1 MSEHLTAARV
11 LAEKRSIP
19 AQWPL
24 PASVYDNLMRVR
36 PAQLISLIK
45 TCLMI
50 RRQTCE
56 FDINGRTRFWVD
68 PVSVFG
74 QHLIRTGNHEPS
86 LTVLIQHVLRKKS
99 VFVDVGASEGYF
111 SVLAAQKQAEVY
123 AFEPQA
129 RMRPILEKNFELN
142 QVTGRV
148 HLYRLALSTHVG
160 DAHIHL
166 RPMTNPGAS
175 SVFKRARID
184 FRTERVPTRPLDDVL
199 EEAKLKN
206 IQLVKID
213 CEGAEHEV
221 IRGSERTLRRQ
232 AVRFLSVDYHTSI
245 GSEAITRC
253 DDTHRFISSH
263 GYVLTKIN
271 DLCIYHQPG
280 IERELTSIGETRTGV
295 WWSD

>member
-1 MSEHLTAARV
+1 MSEQTTAAG
-11 LAEKRSIP
+11 LIAGKPSIP
-19 AQWPL
+19 VQWPF
-24 PASVYDNLMRVR
+24 PTSFYDALMRVR

-45 TCLMI
+45 ICLMI
-50 RRQTCE
+50 RRRACE
-56 FDINGRTRFWVD
+56 FDINGRTLFWVD

-74 QHLIRTGNHEPS
+74 QHLIRTGYHELS
-86 LTVLIQHVLRKKS
+86 LTALIQHVLRSGS

-123 AFEPQA
+123 AFEPQG

-142 QVTGRV
+142 HLTGRI
-148 HLYRLALSTHVG
+148 HLYRLALSAHVG
-160 DAHIHL
+160 NAYIHL

-175 SVFKRARID
+175 SFFKRARID

-199 EEAKLKN
+199 EEAGLKN

-213 CEGAEHEV
+213 CEGAEHDV
-221 IRGSERTLRRQ
+221 IQGADRTLRSH

-245 GSEAITRC
+245 GSEAVSRC
-253 DDTHRFISSH
+253 DDTHRFICAR
-263 GYVLTKIN
+263 GYVLTKID

-280 IERELTSIGETRTGV
+280 IEHELASLGEVRTGV